1 MVYWS
6 TASADYSPTSAASSG
21 RLEFAFFVGPP
32 HGAECNGQSYQSSG
46 HTNPVT
52 GLIPISVGYVRTWGD
67 SHLIQADK
75 IVSPERT
82 ILDVK
87 LQEANQLADKPD
99 RRDLLAAADTN
110 HHLAERTREMI

>member
-1 MVYWS
+1 M
-6 TASADYSPTSAASSG
+6 
-21 RLEFAFFVGPP
+21 
-32 HGAECNGQSYQSSG
+32 
-46 HTNPVT
+46 T
-52 GLIPISVGYVRTWGD
+52 GLVPISVGYVRTWGV
-67 SHLIQADK
+67 SYLNQAVK

-87 LQEANQLADKPD
+87 LQEANQLADNPD